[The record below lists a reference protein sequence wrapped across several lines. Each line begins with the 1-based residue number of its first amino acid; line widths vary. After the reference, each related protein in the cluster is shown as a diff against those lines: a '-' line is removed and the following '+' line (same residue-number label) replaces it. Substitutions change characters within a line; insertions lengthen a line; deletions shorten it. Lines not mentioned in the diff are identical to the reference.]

1 MPHSLWI
8 YTMNRCLNIFL
19 HTAPRWA
26 VLASLLAVAAH
37 AEVREFPAS
46 ALRGT
51 LVVTQPPIVTMD
63 GVQTRL
69 SPGARIRN
77 ANNLMVL
84 SGSLVNQSLT
94 VNYTRDTHQLV
105 HEVWILTAEEAA
117 LKRASAAPTTNII
130 VTVPVK

>member
-1 MPHSLWI
+1 
-8 YTMNRCLNIFL
+8 MNRCLNLFL
-19 HTAPRWA
+19 RHAPPWV
-26 VLASLLAVAAH
+26 VLASLIAGTAC

-51 LVVTQPPIVTMD
+51 LVVTQPPIVTLD
-63 GVQTRL
+63 GMQTRL
-69 SPGARIRN
+69 SPGARIRD

-94 VNYTRDTHQLV
+94 VNYTRDSHQLV
-105 HEVWILTAEEAA
+105 HEVWILTPEEAA

>member
-1 MPHSLWI
+1 
-8 YTMNRCLNIFL
+8 MNRCLNIFL
-19 HTAPRWA
+19 HHAPRWA
-26 VLASLLAVAAH
+26 MLASVMAVAAH

-51 LVVTQPPIVTMD
+51 LVVTQPPIVSLD

-69 SPGARIRN
+69 SPGARIRD
-77 ANNLMVL
+77 ARNLMVL

-94 VNYTRDTHQLV
+94 VNYTRDTYQLV

-117 LKRASAAPTTNII
+117 LKRASAAPTTNIV